1 MSPTIRPRN
10 PVIHRAWL
18 ILAVRTLGTL
28 ASTVSRRPR
37 PGPAIPATTPAVNW
51 LRPVLAGCIQ
61 PAGGPAALPTS
72 AHHVIMTPGPLPG
85 GCVTMAWGRRARPGR
100 RVRPGR
106 HPARID
112 SPAARTTSSSPS
124 LQRLQR
130 HMVRGMI
137 DGPIVPSPSL
147 GLFSCQLT
155 SSRGRHLR
163 MVALSG

>member
-1 MSPTIRPRN
+1 MSPTTKPRN

-18 ILAVRTLGTL
+18 ILAVRTLGML
-28 ASTVSRRPR
+28 ASTVSHRPR
-37 PGPAIPATTPAVNW
+37 PFPAIPATTPAVNW

-61 PAGGPAALPTS
+61 PAGRRAALPTW
-72 AHHVIMTPGPLPG
+72 AHHAIMTPGPLPG
-85 GCVTMAWGRRARPGR
+85 GCVTMAWGRRAG
-100 RVRPGR
+100 PGR
-106 HPARID
+106 HPARIG
-112 SPAARTTSSSPS
+112 SPATPTTSSSHS